1 MHYPSKSELMK
12 NYTTSVLVFLVLAT
26 TLSSCELVGD
36 IFKAGFYAAFIVI
49 AIVVALVIWIFSR
62 FRRRR

>member
-1 MHYPSKSELMK
+1 MK
-12 NYTTSVLVFLVLAT
+12 NYTTSALVFLVLAT

-36 IFKAGFYAAFIVI
+36 IFKAGFYAAFILI